1 MKLKRA
7 IENGTRPGP
16 HLDVTGPYLEM
27 LTGPEDAR
35 QTVAFWAD
43 RGVTS
48 FKAYKHITREELSA
62 AVKEAHKRGLKVTG
76 HLCSV
81 TYEEAAEIGID
92 NLEHGFFVNT
102 ALDPDK
108 KPDACT
114 DSDGDFTLEHIS
126 SAEAGRLIA
135 TLSRLS
141 ARRHCRRCRRRCAT
155 AFSTAATGRP
165 TK

>member
-1 MKLKRA
+1 
-7 IENGTRPGP
+7 
-16 HLDVTGPYLEM
+16 
-27 LTGPEDAR
+27 

-81 TYEEAAEIGID
+81 TYEEAVEIGID

-108 KPDACT
+108 KPDTCT
-114 DSDGDFTLEHIS
+114 ASGGDSTLERMIPG
-126 SAEAGRLIA
+126 SAEAKRLLA
-135 TLSRLS
+135 TLVQHHV
-141 ARRHCRRCRRRCAT
+141 AVT
-155 AFSTAATGRP
+155 STLPGLAATLPGVEASVDGRP
-165 TK
+165 LVRPAVL